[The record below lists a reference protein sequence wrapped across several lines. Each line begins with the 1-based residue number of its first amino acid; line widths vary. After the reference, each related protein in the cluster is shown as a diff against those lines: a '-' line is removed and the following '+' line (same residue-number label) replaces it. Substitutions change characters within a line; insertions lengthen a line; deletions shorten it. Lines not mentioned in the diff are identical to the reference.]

1 MFSSNN
7 KKRNSAESTR
17 LLDVCDLAAAADGR
31 LWIRPLAPILTAA
44 ELGEILPVLK
54 TSELGATFQEIVF
67 DLSRV
72 EMMGPQWTVILA
84 MLMDFARQTTVRC
97 RIASLKD
104 QPAAVVGLYRLSTEL
119 MRLIAWD
126 HEARLAA

>member
-1 MFSSNN
+1 MFGGNS
-7 KKRNSAESTR
+7 KKRNSTGNIM
-17 LLDVCDLAAAADGR
+17 LLEICDLVAAADGR
-31 LWIRPLAPILTAA
+31 LWIRPLSPTLTAA
-44 ELGEILPVLK
+44 ELGGILQALK
-54 TSELGATFQEIVF
+54 HSDLGSTFQQVVF

-84 MLMDFARQTTVRC
+84 MLMDFARQTAARC
-97 RIASLKD
+97 RIASLKE
-104 QPAAVVGLYRLSTEL
+104 QPAAVVRLYRLSTEL